1 MLFSESREVDN
12 AKQPRFQTR
21 REGRVAHR
29 FGGTSVL
36 RCPGLST
43 RSRWP
48 CCFRLCQERGERG
61 FIHPAK
67 ALGPNP
73 RTPRSANR
81 RCPSRP
87 ERPSAHRQGRETAVR
102 PCAARRRRRGAF
114 SAQSW
119 SAGSSSRAP
128 NQLCPRCG
136 GPRPRS
142 KVSPGRGQPGAPT
155 HWEAAVSRGSLSTTF
170 LGGWGRGCS
179 PKPAAPPGTP
189 SLSPA
194 FGCHIP
200 GLSPSSLAIGAP
212 SPRKLWRRPQK
223 GPSAPPG
230 DANAGGGCRGR
241 AQAFLAGPGRAAPA

>member
-1 MLFSESREVDN
+1 MQSSHVSRHAER
-12 AKQPRFQTR
+12 AAWERP
-21 REGRVAHR
+21 VAHR

-67 ALGPNP
+67 ALGAQPTNTALSEPAAPQPP
-73 RTPRSANR
+73 RAPFGP
-81 RCPSRP
+81 PSRARDGCATLRSTP
-87 ERPSAHRQGRETAVR
+87 TSPWRLLHTELVCRQQLPSPQPAV
-102 PCAARRRRRGAF
+102 PRR
-114 SAQSW
+114 
-119 SAGSSSRAP
+119 
-128 NQLCPRCG
+128 G

-142 KVSPGRGQPGAPT
+142 TVSPGRGQPGAPT

-223 GPSAPPG
+223 GSSAPPG